1 MIETRWFTVA
11 PEHLELFKKD
21 LAAETLI
28 ESESV
33 NAKQEKE
40 IAAKSDRPLAIKVM
54 ILPATDR

>member
-1 MIETRWFTVA
+1 MLETRWFTVA

-33 NAKQEKE
+33 SAKRENE
-40 IAAKSDRPLAIKVM
+40 LAAKSDRPLAVKVM
-54 ILPATDR
+54 ILPAADR